1 MKVRTVFDLLE
12 VKEINKAGCYAI
24 NLSLNGNWFTVVV
37 DDWFPVKHDKAGQ
50 LSLAFTKSSK
60 GENELWMLLIEKAIA
75 KVFGS
80 YEAMEKEISGL
91 KEGETSLTRDFE
103 KTGNL
108 EIDYRKE

>member
-1 MKVRTVFDLLE
+1 M
-12 VKEINKAGCYAI
+12 
-24 NLSLNGNWFTVVV
+24 
-37 DDWFPVKHDKAGQ
+37 
-50 LSLAFTKSSK
+50 AFTKSSK

-103 KTGNL
+103 KTGIL